1 MGGNPSPLGNPPLDP
16 EERGDTTRAGA
27 AGSRASGTRA
37 RAFLASAFGLGLSPV
52 LPGTC
57 GALLGLG
64 LHYVLAQV
72 AAPTG
77 VAIGLALGLLA
88 SAWLNHVLTA
98 FSVRHWSDADPSEFV
113 WDEVAGYLATALLTC
128 WLPWWPYA
136 PLAFV
141 SFRVLDMIKVWPASL
156 IDRRW
161 HGPWGILLDDIVSA
175 CYAAALVHL
184 VHIQGWLA

>member
-1 MGGNPSPLGNPPLDP
+1 VDS
-16 EERGDTTRAGA
+16 EERGAMGPHVA
-27 AGSRASGTRA
+27 ARTPGPRDGA
-37 RAFLASAFGLGLSPV
+37 RALLASAFGLGLSPV

-64 LHYVLAQV
+64 LHYVLVEV

-77 VAIGLALGLLA
+77 VAIGLGVGLLV
-88 SAWLNHVLTA
+88 SAWLNHALTA
-98 FSVRHWSDADPSEFV
+98 FSVRHWADEDPSAFV

-128 WLPWWPYA
+128 WLPWWPFA
-136 PLAFV
+136 PLAFGL
-141 SFRVLDMIKVWPASL
+141 FRVLDMIKVWPASL

-175 CYAAALVHL
+175 GYAAAVVH
-184 VHIQGWLA
+184 VAAWQGWIAP